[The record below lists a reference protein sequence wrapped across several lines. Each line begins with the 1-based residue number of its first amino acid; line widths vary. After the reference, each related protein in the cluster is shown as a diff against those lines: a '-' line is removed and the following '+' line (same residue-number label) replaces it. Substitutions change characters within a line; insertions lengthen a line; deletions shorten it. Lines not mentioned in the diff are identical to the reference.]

1 MNKVF
6 IGDYCEVIAGRDK
19 PEHFSIN
26 KSSKNK
32 IPVYANGID
41 NEGLV
46 GYTDHPAIT
55 QEAVTVSAR
64 GSIGTPF
71 YRNKPYVPIIRLISI
86 IPDNKYLDCLYL
98 YYLLKNS
105 NISGTG
111 SVQAQL
117 TVPMVKQTMINIIK
131 DINVQKSI
139 SQVLSTIDNK
149 IANNDKIFTE
159 FESLARTIYDYWFV
173 QFDFPDENGRPYKSS
188 GGKMVWNERLQREIP
203 DGWRVGCIADITA
216 NVTDGE
222 HGTILNENHSGYYLL
237 SCKNIIGGRLCYD
250 ESARQVSLKS
260 FEKMRKR
267 TELAEGDVLVSSVG
281 TIGEACVM
289 TADCDHVEFQR
300 SVAILKPDYSK
311 ISSEWLYETMLSMK
325 PIMQRNAHGAIQQCI
340 FISDI
345 KNLFVVIPPSQIIEI
360 YTDKVQSLL
369 KLKIKKEEENQKL
382 ASLRDF
388 LLPLLMNGQVS
399 FKSDSI

>member
-388 LLPLLMNGQVS
+388 LLPLLMNGQMS

>member
-345 KNLFVVIPPSQIIEI
+345 KNLFVVIPPSQIIKI

>member
-345 KNLFVVIPPSQIIEI
+345 KNLFVVIPPSQII
-360 YTDKVQSLL
+360 
-369 KLKIKKEEENQKL
+369 KIGYVTTN
-382 ASLRDF
+382 S
-388 LLPLLMNGQVS
+388 
-399 FKSDSI
+399 

>member
-1 MNKVF
+1 ML
-6 IGDYCEVIAGRDK
+6 
-19 PEHFSIN
+19 
-26 KSSKNK
+26 
-32 IPVYANGID
+32 ANGGHYI
-41 NEGLV
+41 
-46 GYTDHPAIT
+46 
-55 QEAVTVSAR
+55 
-64 GSIGTPF
+64 
-71 YRNKPYVPIIRLISI
+71 
-86 IPDNKYLDCLYL
+86 
-98 YYLLKNS
+98 
-105 NISGTG
+105 
-111 SVQAQL
+111 
-117 TVPMVKQTMINIIK
+117 
-131 DINVQKSI
+131 
-139 SQVLSTIDNK
+139 LS
-149 IANNDKIFTE
+149 
-159 FESLARTIYDYWFV
+159 
-173 QFDFPDENGRPYKSS
+173 
-188 GGKMVWNERLQREIP
+188 
-203 DGWRVGCIADITA
+203 

-345 KNLFVVIPPSQIIEI
+345 KNLFVVIPPSQIIKI